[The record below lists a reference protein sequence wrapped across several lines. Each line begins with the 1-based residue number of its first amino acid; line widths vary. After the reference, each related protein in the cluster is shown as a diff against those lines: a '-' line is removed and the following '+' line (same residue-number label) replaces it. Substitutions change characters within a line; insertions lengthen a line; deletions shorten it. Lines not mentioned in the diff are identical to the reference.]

1 MPSLFRSLGASLL
14 VVSWMI
20 PTARAWDYD
29 GHRAVNQIALAAL
42 PADFPSFVHEAANAE
57 RIAWLSSEADRWRS
71 APDLPARH
79 CNAPDHYLDLEN
91 LALAGLDAATI
102 SSFRYEFAMQYAA
115 GRAAHPQ
122 NFAPVEPAKNADRT
136 REWPGFLPWTITEY
150 FGKLRG
156 NFARLKVLEELG
168 TPDEVAQARRSIVE
182 MMGIMG
188 HFVGDAAQPLHTTRH
203 HNGWVGDNPH
213 GYTTWRGFHSWID
226 SGFIVNG
233 RLDLAALARDPAPAQ
248 ALPLDPRTDGRDPM
262 FQHVMD
268 YLLAQH
274 ALVEPLYQLDLA
286 RKLRIEK
293 GAPIGTQPDA
303 EAVAF
308 IERQIRAGGQMLA
321 NLWLTAWRAAAPD
334 PYLRGQ
340 LIREK
345 TASPAPEPAP
355 EAP

>member
-1 MPSLFRSLGASLL
+1 MGHLFRFSGAIVLALSLGTSAAL
-14 VVSWMI
+14 
-20 PTARAWDYD
+20 AWDYE
-29 GHRAVNQIALAAL
+29 GHRAVNQVALASL
-42 PADFPSFVHEAANAE
+42 PSDFPSFVREPANAE

-71 APDLPARH
+71 APDMPARH
-79 CNAPDHYLDLEN
+79 CNAPDHYLDVEN
-91 LALAGLDAATI
+91 LAKAGLDAATI
-102 SSFRYEFAMQYAA
+102 SSFRYEFAAQYAA
-115 GRAAHPQ
+115 GRAAHAQ
-122 NFAPVEPAKNADRT
+122 NFAPIDPAQNSDRT
-136 REWPGFLPWTITEY
+136 REWPGFLPWAITEY

-156 NFARLKVLEELG
+156 NFARLKVLQELG
-168 TPDEVAQARRSIVE
+168 TPEEIAQTQRSIVE

-188 HFVGDAAQPLHTTRH
+188 HFLGDAAQPLHTTMH
-203 HNGWVGDNPH
+203 HNGWVGENPH

-233 RLDLAALARDPAPAQ
+233 RLELERLAHNAAPAQ
-248 ALPLDPRTDGRDPM
+248 PLPLEPRADGRDPM

-308 IERQIRAGGQMLA
+308 IERQIRTGGQMLA
-321 NLWLTAWRAAAPD
+321 NLWLTAWLSAAPD

-340 LIREK
+340 LIRQK
-345 TASPAPEPAP
+345 TAAAAASTPATNP
-355 EAP
+355 